1 MLEEKG
7 IYVSTTAA
15 CSAREHKPSRV
26 LLQMNKGEQIASSKI
41 RVSLNFSHTADIT
54 EPFMAALAPAVQ
66 KLKKMMR

>member
-26 LLQMNKGEQIASSKI
+26 LLQMNKGEQIASSSI

-54 EPFMAALAPAVQ
+54 EPFMAALVPAVQ